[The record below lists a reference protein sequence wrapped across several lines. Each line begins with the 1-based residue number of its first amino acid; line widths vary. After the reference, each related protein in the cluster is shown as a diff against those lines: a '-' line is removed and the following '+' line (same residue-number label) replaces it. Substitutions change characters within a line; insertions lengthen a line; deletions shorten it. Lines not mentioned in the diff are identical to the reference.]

1 MNYINDMNIESS
13 GVNTTINNNNNNNNN
28 NSNNQTDSNL

>member
-13 GVNTTINNNNNNNNN
+13 GVNTTINNNNNNNN
-28 NSNNQTDSNL
+28 SNNQTDSNL